1 MKEKTMKLDI
11 LYQAF
16 TDKENELRSELLAGL
31 FSAME
36 KMDELD
42 ILKNGRY
49 VFDLPYEIHGEEV
62 TMIQL
67 DYSNDS
73 VKVSNEYYG
82 FDFDDVDTRTLKLM
96 YDELV
101 TTI

>member
-1 MKEKTMKLDI
+1 MKIDI

-16 TDKENELRSELLAGL
+16 QDKETEVRNELLTGL

-42 ILKNGRY
+42 ILKNGKY
-49 VFDLPYEIHGEEV
+49 IFDLPYEIHGEQV
-62 TMIQL
+62 TIIQL
-67 DYSNDS
+67 DNNTI
-73 VKVSNEYYG
+73 KVSNEYYG

-101 TTI
+101 TTF